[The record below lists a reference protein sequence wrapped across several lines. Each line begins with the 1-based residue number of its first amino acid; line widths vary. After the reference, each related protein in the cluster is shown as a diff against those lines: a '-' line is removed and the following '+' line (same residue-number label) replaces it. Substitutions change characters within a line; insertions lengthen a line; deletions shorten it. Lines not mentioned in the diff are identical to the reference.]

1 MILDEGIILIG
12 ILFRINENDLLK
24 FRINLLKIIWFK
36 D

>member
-24 FRINLLKIIWFK
+24 FRINLLKII
-36 D
+36 